1 MNDQDSYSQIV
12 AEFKRAGWIMG
23 VLGAAGMIAR
33 LVFTNEKFAIF
44 VWGRKV
50 FAAAIV
56 GIIVHFA
63 LYELDISEMYKSV
76 LCAISGSFAPEVF
89 ESVRTKFLSKL
100 KSHER

>member
-12 AEFKRAGWIMG
+12 AEFKRAGWLMG
-23 VLGAAGMIAR
+23 VLAAAGMITR

-56 GIIVHFA
+56 GIIVHFS

-76 LCAISGSFAPEVF
+76 ICAISGSFAPEVF
-89 ESVRTKFLSKL
+89 ETVRTKFLSKL
-100 KSHER
+100 NKHG

>member
-1 MNDQDSYSQIV
+1 MNDESYSQIV

-44 VWGRKV
+44 VWGRKI

-56 GIIVHFA
+56 GIIVHFS
-63 LYELDISEMYKSV
+63 LYEIDISEMYKSV
-76 LCAISGSFAPEVF
+76 ICAISGSFAPEVF
-89 ESVRTKFLSKL
+89 EAVRKRFLSKL
-100 KSHER
+100 NKHE